1 MSTLS
6 PAPVVKASP
15 EAVPPRK
22 TWRVG
27 TLVYTSGGLVALFS
41 FLIFGD
47 FALSM
52 RDRSVSPIVHWYLNH
67 LQVPNYLYAIL
78 LSSFPAAL
86 ALILCPI
93 ISFKSDR
100 LRSRWGRRIP
110 FLIITTPLAAAGMI
124 GLGLTPH
131 IAQWVHS
138 HFPDQSELLVTLV
151 CFGVF
156 WALFEFAA
164 IAGSAVF
171 GGLIND
177 VVPRE
182 MVGRFFGLF
191 RAISLIDGMIFNYW
205 LMGKVPDHFTLI
217 MVIVGVYY
225 GVAFTWVC
233 LKVKEG
239 EYPPPAPIVVPEPG
253 AADGRR
259 FLANLR
265 GSFATYFRE
274 CFTNSYYIS
283 IFVMMMVAGLSFGP
297 VNTFAIPYA
306 ASLGISMDT
315 YGKFLALTFC
325 ISLVLAYPLGWLA
338 DLLHPLRLA
347 IGVLVLYVLVTGWGM
362 FFAKS
367 AGAFLFAWV
376 AHGVISGCYFTSAAS
391 LGQRLYPHSR
401 FAQFASAA
409 TIVGALVGM
418 AYTPAVGLLIDQTGR
433 AYRYTFVI
441 GCLTATVALVCA
453 GLVYVKFRKLGGP
466 KDYTAPE

>member
-1 MSTLS
+1 MS
-6 PAPVVKASP
+6 AISP
-15 EAVPPRK
+15 EPAATAEPSPPLQK

-67 LQVPNYLYAIL
+67 LQVPNYLYALL

-86 ALILCPI
+86 ALVLCPI

-124 GLGLTPH
+124 GLGITPH
-131 IAQWVHS
+131 IARWVHS
-138 HFPDQSELLVTLV
+138 HFPNESELLVTLV

-164 IAGSAVF
+164 IAGGAVF

-205 LMGKVPDHFTLI
+205 LMGKVPGHFTLI
-217 MVIVGVYY
+217 MVIVGLYY

-233 LKVKEG
+233 LKVREG
-239 EYPPPAPIVVPEPG
+239 GYPPPSVPARDSGPG
-253 AADGRR
+253 EGGG
-259 FLANLR
+259 FLASFC

-274 CFTNSYYIS
+274 CFSNSYYIS
-283 IFVMMMVAGLSFGP
+283 IFVMMMAAGLSFGP

-338 DLLHPLRLA
+338 DLVHPLRLA
-347 IGVLVLYVLVTGWGM
+347 IGVLVLYVIVTGWGV
-362 FFAKS
+362 FFARS

-391 LGQRLYPHSR
+391 LGQRLYPSSR

-418 AYTPAVGLLIDQTGR
+418 AFTPAVGLLIDQTGR

-441 GCLTATVALVCA
+441 GCLTAVLALVCA
-453 GLVYVKFRKLGGP
+453 ALVYVRFMKLGGP
-466 KDYTAPE
+466 KNYTAPE